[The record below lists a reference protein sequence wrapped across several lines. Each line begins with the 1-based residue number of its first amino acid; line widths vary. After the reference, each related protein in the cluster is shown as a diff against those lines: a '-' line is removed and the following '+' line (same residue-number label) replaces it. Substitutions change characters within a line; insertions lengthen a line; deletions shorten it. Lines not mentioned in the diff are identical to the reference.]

1 MNKEK
6 KQSWIKKLYTSPNRR
21 IFSIS
26 VTVILFIMIF
36 MGCICY
42 ELLQN
47 REEVIQAYEDNQE
60 DYLQLLSYNIRSIQE
75 TGEDADVLTFLQEQT
90 VSSGERFFVYT
101 IGSEVLWAKN
111 ENTTNTLGKYSE
123 VTEFWKMI
131 RAQDVVVDTVR
142 WTTGQE
148 EYTINVVSDSDSIL
162 DRTSTNKHGY
172 YIVIATGLV
181 SVVLLCLLI
190 TLLESWNRAE
200 KNLKGTR
207 KELDRRNRK
216 LEKVTSNAGNME
228 LDRDAEDE
236 IAKNIYVHDRYD
248 SSREF
253 YDNNFLRIMLQKS
266 DDEALKPLHY
276 MFIHL
281 DMMDRYYSRQEIF
294 HFMRKIRSRLHQ
306 NEVMGE
312 VKKGFFVILLYR
324 LDEQQAKDR
333 ADEIYQYCIRKS
345 ENAYRSIRYDLVD
358 VGEKKAVDAYDAY
371 TRKQEGENK

>member
-1 MNKEK
+1 MNKKK

-101 IGSEVLWAKN
+101 RGSEVLWAKN

-123 VTEFWKMI
+123 ITEFWKMI
-131 RAQDVVVDTVR
+131 QAQDVVVDTVS
-142 WTTGQE
+142 WTNGQE
-148 EYTINVVSDSDSIL
+148 EYTINVVSDPDSIL
-162 DRTSTNKHGY
+162 DQTSTNKHGY

-358 VGEKKAVDAYDAY
+358 VGDKKAVDAYDAY
-371 TRKQEGENK
+371 TRKQEGGTK

>member
-1 MNKEK
+1 
-6 KQSWIKKLYTSPNRR
+6 
-21 IFSIS
+21 
-26 VTVILFIMIF
+26 MIF

-101 IGSEVLWAKN
+101 RGAEVLWAKN